1 MSQLKKILSRWL
13 FLSNTSSI
21 LSTPWLYFFIHF
33 PQQEGTYEADAE
45 LEGEVE
51 DECEAEVCEELE
63 EVEEADEDLA
73 VIVEEVPT
81 ASRLD
86 EQGYSA
92 QVVVYGDEA
101 YVMQEVETE
110 GEGGGMLTFLRS
122 V

>member
-1 MSQLKKILSRWL
+1 M
-13 FLSNTSSI
+13 
-21 LSTPWLYFFIHF
+21 
-33 PQQEGTYEADAE
+33 YEADAE

-51 DECEAEVCEELE
+51 DECEAEEVCEELE

-86 EQGYSA
+86 EQGYPA
-92 QVVVYGDEA
+92 QVVMYGDEA
-101 YVMQEVETE
+101 YVMQELEAE